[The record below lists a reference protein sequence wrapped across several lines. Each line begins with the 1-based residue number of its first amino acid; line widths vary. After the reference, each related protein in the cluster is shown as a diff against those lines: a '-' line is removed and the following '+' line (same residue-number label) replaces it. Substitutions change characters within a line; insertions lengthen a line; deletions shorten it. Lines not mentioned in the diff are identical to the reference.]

1 MYKKACT
8 ALALAQCAGASW
20 AQTGPTLSGF
30 VDSYVESIR
39 AQNTTTQRLQSGGL
53 QTSRF
58 VFRDVEKITDTL
70 EAQAVLEWRLR
81 VNNGTTPVP
90 PARDAYVALKGE
102 FGRFLLGRMRVTSAT
117 TYGRI
122 DPTYTGNY
130 SVITNVIASYERWL
144 ENNTVKYESPKW
156 QGFQVISSLSL
167 GKQGENLQPGER
179 PKSGQGTSTG
189 LRYSTGPW
197 FASVVYDN
205 FNNARPGEG
214 MQDVWLVG
222 EYWIRG
228 EYKITAALHRYSGVY
243 TTGKPSQQGFDWQIG
258 GRYSITPANELVVSL
273 VNRNEAG
280 GSNGD
285 ATGLYV
291 GIEHSLSKRTRLYAS
306 YARIN
311 NRGNSR
317 YALAFDMVPM
327 PGENTSAVALGIS
340 HAF

>member
-39 AQNTTTQRLQSGGL
+39 AQNTTAQRLQSGGL

-228 EYKITAALHRYSGVY
+228 QYKITAALHRYSGVY
-243 TTGKPSQQGFDWQIG
+243 TSGKPSQQGFDWQIG

-280 GSNGD
+280 SSNGD